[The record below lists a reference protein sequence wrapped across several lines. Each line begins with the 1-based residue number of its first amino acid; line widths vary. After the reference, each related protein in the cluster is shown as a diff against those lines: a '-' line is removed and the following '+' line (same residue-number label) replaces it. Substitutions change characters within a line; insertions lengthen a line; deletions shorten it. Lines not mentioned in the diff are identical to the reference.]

1 MDSEDKIKLKRIL
14 GNILTGGLHQ
24 EEEEN
29 LEEIVEH
36 MQEDPL
42 ENLKEGIFIFTAHG
56 INSFLPT
63 DEQDYLKNFKEA
75 N

>member
-1 MDSEDKIKLKRIL
+1 MCSEDKTKLKRIL
-14 GNILTGGLHQ
+14 GNILTGGLDQ
-24 EEEEN
+24 EEEN

-56 INSFLPT
+56 INQFLPT